1 MLTDNNLNNKKIG
14 LVSLGC
20 PKNLVDSEVMLG
32 LLKKDG
38 FSITNNE
45 HEADIIIVNTC
56 GFIDDAKQESIN
68 AILEMAELKKENC
81 ELLIVTGCLAER
93 YNKQILEEIPE
104 VDAVIGTGHFGDIV
118 ETIKKAYS
126 SKLYSADDLTEK
138 PLLYGDLG
146 YCDFS
151 GTERVLSTNKGFA
164 YIKIADG
171 CDNRCTYC
179 IIPYLR
185 GPYKSRSME
194 AIIEEAKY
202 LVSNGVKEIILVAQD
217 TTRYGIDLYGERK
230 LKDLVREISKIEEL
244 KWIRLLYCYPDE
256 IDDGLIDEIAT
267 NDKVCKYIDIPIQ
280 HISDKILKKM
290 SRRGNSSEIEELI
303 IKLRKKI
310 PEICIRTTFIVGFPG
325 EEEEDFLVLCDF
337 VKRMEF
343 DRMGVF
349 MYSREEGTP
358 AAKLKG
364 QVRKPAKRE
373 RYKKLM
379 AIQNEIIAKKNS
391 GRLNKI
397 YDILVEG
404 VADDGIF
411 YYGRS
416 YQEAPDI
423 DNLIYFTSS
432 FPLEEGSFVKVKIL
446 NVEEYDLIGVVEN
459 EFAE

>member
-325 EEEEDFLVLCDF
+325 EEEEDFLV
-337 VKRMEF
+337 
-343 DRMGVF
+343 
-349 MYSREEGTP
+349 Y
-358 AAKLKG
+358 
-364 QVRKPAKRE
+364 
-373 RYKKLM
+373 
-379 AIQNEIIAKKNS
+379 AI
-391 GRLNKI
+391 L
-397 YDILVEG
+397 
-404 VADDGIF
+404 
-411 YYGRS
+411 
-416 YQEAPDI
+416 
-423 DNLIYFTSS
+423 
-432 FPLEEGSFVKVKIL
+432 
-446 NVEEYDLIGVVEN
+446 
-459 EFAE
+459 

>member
-1 MLTDNNLNNKKIG
+1 MLSDNNMNNKKIG

-38 FSITNNE
+38 FTLTNNE
-45 HEADIIIVNTC
+45 REANIIIVNTC

-68 AILEMAELKKENC
+68 AILEMAELKRENC

-93 YNKQILEEIPE
+93 YNKEILEEIPE

-126 SKLYSADDLTEK
+126 FKLVSSQASEKK

-146 YCDFS
+146 YYDFD
-151 GTERVLSTNKGFA
+151 GTERILSTNNGFA

-185 GPYKSRSME
+185 GPYKSRNME

-217 TTRYGIDLYGERK
+217 TTRYGTDLYGERK
-230 LKDLVREISKIEEL
+230 LKDLVKELSKISGL
-244 KWIRLLYCYPDE
+244 KWIRLLYCYPDQ
-256 IDDGLIDEIAT
+256 IDDELIDEIAA
-267 NDKVCKYIDIPIQ
+267 NDKVCKYIDIPLQ
-280 HISDKILKKM
+280 HFSDKILKKM
-290 SRRGNSSEIEELI
+290 GRRSNSAEIEELI
-303 IKLRKKI
+303 KKLREKV

-325 EEEEDFLVLCDF
+325 EEEEDFSILCDF

-364 QVRKPAKRE
+364 QVRKSVKKE
-373 RYKKLM
+373 RFDKLM
-379 AIQNEIIAKKNS
+379 SIQNEIMIKKNNS
-391 GRLNKI
+391 RLNKI

-423 DNLIYFTSS
+423 DNLIYFTSGE
-432 FPLEEGSFVKVKIL
+432 PLDRGSFVKVKIL
-446 NVEEYDLIGVVEN
+446 NIEEYDLIGVVEN
-459 EFAE
+459 EFTE